1 MESGSRIQ
9 SVARALAILNVL
21 AEART
26 ELALHEIAERM
37 GLAKSTVHGL
47 ISTLKDFGYIEQCAF
62 TYKYKLGLRL
72 FEVGSIVALGWDVR
86 TVAAPYIQKLLEEM
100 RETVHL
106 VILDKHEVLYI
117 DKRETTESLRIASQ
131 VGMRLPAHCTG
142 VGKTIM
148 AYLDHE
154 ESQEIITKKGLP
166 RFTRNTITDPLTLEA
181 ELGRIREQGYAIDN
195 QEIMDSLKCVAAP
208 IRNQSGKVISAISI
222 SGPISRMQ
230 GERFQK
236 AIDLVV
242 RTGNTISEKLGY
254 RDEDRGR
261 LNRFQH

>member
-117 DKRETTESLRIASQ
+117 DKRETMESLRIASQ

-148 AYLDHE
+148 AYLDHK
-154 ESQEIITKKGLP
+154 ESQEIIRKKGLP
-166 RFTRNTITDPLTLEA
+166 RFTCNTITDPLTLEA
-181 ELGRIREQGYAIDN
+181 ELGRIREQGYAVDN

>member
-9 SVARALAILNVL
+9 SVARALAILDVL

-26 ELALHEIAERM
+26 ELALHEIADRM

-47 ISTLKDFGYIEQCAF
+47 ISTLKDFGYIEQCSF
-62 TYKYKLGLRL
+62 TLKYKLGLRL

-106 VILDKHEVLYI
+106 VILDRYEVLYI
-117 DKRETTESLRIASQ
+117 DKRETSESLRIASQ

-148 AYLDHE
+148 AFLDRKE
-154 ESQEIITKKGLP
+154 LQEIVAKKGLP
-166 RFTRNTITDPLTLEA
+166 RFTRNTITDPFALED
-181 ELGRIREQGYAIDN
+181 ELHKVREQGYAIDN

-230 GERFQK
+230 GERLDK

-242 RTGNTISEKLGY
+242 RTADTISEKLGY
-254 RDEDRGR
+254 RDDGR
-261 LNRFQH
+261 ARLQRLQN

>member
-9 SVARALAILNVL
+9 SVARALAILDGL
-21 AEART
+21 AEARR
-26 ELALHEIAERM
+26 ELALHEIAERL
-37 GLAKSTVHGL
+37 GLAKSTTHGL

-62 TYKYKLGLRL
+62 TSKYKLGLRL

-106 VILDKHEVLYI
+106 VILDKHKVLYI
-117 DKRETTESLRIASQ
+117 DKRETSESLRIASQ

-142 VGKTIM
+142 VGKVIM
-148 AYLDHE
+148 AYLEPE
-154 ESQEIITKKGLP
+154 ETREIIARKGLP
-166 RFTRNTITDPLTLEA
+166 QYTRNTITDAVVLEA
-181 ELGRIREQGYAIDN
+181 ELSKVRKQGYAVDN
-195 QEIMDSLKCVAAP
+195 QEIMDSLRCVAAP
-208 IRNQSGKVISAISI
+208 IRNQTGKIVSATSI

-230 GERFQK
+230 GAHFEK

-242 RTGNTISEKLGY
+242 RTANTISEKLGY
-254 RDEDRGR
+254 RTETRER
-261 LNRFQH
+261 LNCSE